1 MLDPFAGTEH
11 KSEDDESFLAN
22 LAPLQT
28 FEPGQPPY
36 EKPIGALFDK
46 EWIKG
51 ARDQRRKAMKEAPTD
66 IRYNELAR
74 ADWLPAEAKT
84 LDLADWEKDIVM
96 CALYVVPLIMPAMA
110 DHQG

>member
-1 MLDPFAGTEH
+1 
-11 KSEDDESFLAN
+11 
-22 LAPLQT
+22 
-28 FEPGQPPY
+28 
-36 EKPIGALFDK
+36 
-46 EWIKG
+46 
-51 ARDQRRKAMKEAPTD
+51 MKEAPTD

-74 ADWLPAEAKT
+74 TDWLPAEAKT